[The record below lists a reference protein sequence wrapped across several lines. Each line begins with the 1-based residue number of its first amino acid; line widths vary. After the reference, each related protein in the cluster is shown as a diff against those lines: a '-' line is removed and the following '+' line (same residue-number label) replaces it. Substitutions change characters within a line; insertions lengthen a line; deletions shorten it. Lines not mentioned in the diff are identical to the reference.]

1 MRARRRCAGLAA
13 TELNAQQQLE
23 IRYLGH
29 EMVRLEDAAGAEERR
44 LNLARTGKE
53 ARRIWARLEELE
65 AIRRDTRERRSA
77 LLREV
82 WARA

>member
-1 MRARRRCAGLAA
+1 
-13 TELNAQQQLE
+13 
-23 IRYLGH
+23 
-29 EMVRLEDAAGAEERR
+29 MVRLEDAAGVEERK
-44 LNLARTGKE
+44 LNLARTGRE

-82 WARA
+82 WSRARA

>member
-1 MRARRRCAGLAA
+1 LAA
-13 TELNAQQQLE
+13 TELETQQRLE
-23 IRYLGH
+23 IQYLGY
-29 EMVRLEDAAGAEERR
+29 EMVRLEDAAGVEERR

-77 LLREV
+77 LLREI
-82 WARA
+82 WARG